1 MSFNRGRPFPGR
13 NSSKAEMTKLYV
25 GNVPQPAR
33 KKDLQDLF
41 EKFGKVNECDIIK
54 NYGFVHM
61 DNEQDANDAIKALNN
76 TEWMGTRITVEM
88 SKSKVRTQ
96 PGQGSRGECYRC
108 GKMGHWSRDC
118 PTDGGKRG
126 RGGPYLSR
134 SGGGG
139 GGGGRGPPPP
149 AYDDGYDRDR
159 GDRYGEYMQRRLPPP
174 PPDYYYRMRYMDPV
188 YDRYRDRYYESR
200 LPPPRDP
207 RDLPPPGY
215 RARSRSPLGRRLT
228 PPPPMYGRRTP
239 PPRGYED
246 RLPLPRREPYDI
258 PPGRPKPRTENPTF
272 APAQLVSL
280 LRGLQDRMAA
290 K

>member
-13 NSSKAEMTKLYV
+13 NSSKGEMTTKLYV

-61 DNEQDANDAIKALNN
+61 DNEQDANDAIKALTN

-126 RGGPYLSR
+126 RGG
-134 SGGGG
+134 GGV
-139 GGGGRGPPPP
+139 GGGRGPPPP

-159 GDRYGEYMQRRLPPP
+159 GDRYGDYMQRRLPPP

-188 YDRYRDRYYESR
+188 YDRYRDRYYER
-200 LPPPRDP
+200 LSESKHR
-207 RDLPPPGY
+207 
-215 RARSRSPLGRRLT
+215 LGPSTIGT
-228 PPPPMYGRRTP
+228 PSSVPIPNLKKDTPMVS
-239 PPRGYED
+239 
-246 RLPLPRREPYDI
+246 
-258 PPGRPKPRTENPTF
+258 
-272 APAQLVSL
+272 AQLYCEAEMGNWTQISTQL
-280 LRGLQDRMAA
+280 SQQDHENQLCAMLPAFH
-290 K
+290 KL